1 VKANTKAR
9 LYALDREHF
18 LAALSGH
25 EQAHTDAHAVAEA
38 RLESG

>member
-1 VKANTKAR
+1 MQATTDAR

-18 LAALSGH
+18 LAAVTGH
-25 EQAHTDAHAVAEA
+25 EQAHTDAHAVATA